1 MRIRKRYIVLILLI
15 ALCLYWLI
23 HDDTPPAIAPGKLSV
38 EDAVTLKEYPLGE
51 YVLRLSMGDDG
62 AALKIFA
69 AGNPEKMLW
78 ESLPGKS
85 FLQCGFGKATV
96 KESRGLF
103 TVKDQ
108 RAKIWTDQRITNI
121 SANDSSIIIEGN
133 FGVDDALTYTM
144 SWSIAPEAHLRFQ
157 ISISDPT
164 VNRIYLTYHSS
175 AEESFYGFGEQFT
188 YFDLKGRRVPIIVS
202 EQGIGRGAQ
211 PITAGADLTAGAGG
225 DWHTSYVGVPHY
237 LTSEMRSLFLENYEY
252 SIFDLREND
261 QVQVEVFANQMV
273 GRVLSGNSP
282 LDLIESYTRYAG
294 RMRQLPDWIQKG
306 AVIGMQGG
314 TARVKEV
321 YQALQKYDVP
331 VAAFWLQ
338 DWVGQRK
345 TSFGK
350 QLWWNWEV
358 DEDRYPE
365 WATLVDTLEKDGI
378 AMMTYINPFLV
389 TVEDKANAKRDLFN
403 EAAEKGYLIR
413 DEHDQPY
420 MILNTDF
427 SAGLV
432 DLSNPQARDWIRTVI
447 QEQLIASGAK
457 GWMADFG
464 EALPAD
470 AQLFSGE
477 DAFVAHNRYPEDWA
491 EINREAIEAL
501 GDSLSNEY
509 VFFSRSGYMRSP
521 RYTTLFWLGDQL
533 VSWDQY
539 DGIKTAVTGMLS
551 SGISGYSLNHSDIG
565 GYTTITNPLKDYHRS
580 KELFMR
586 WTELSAFTPVFRT
599 HEGNQ
604 PDNNHQF
611 HSDEETFRHFSR
623 FAKIYA
629 ALADYRRQLGQEA
642 AEKGWPLVRHPFLHY
657 PHDPEVRKINHEQ
670 FMLGPDLMIAPV
682 LDPGVEEVQVYL
694 PAGEWTHLWSQETW
708 SVDRSGKWLTVPAP
722 VGELGVFVRGDF
734 MFTSDLL
741 PFIPEVVF

>member
-1 MRIRKRYIVLILLI
+1 MRIRKRYIVVILLI
-15 ALCLYWLI
+15 ALSLYWLF
-23 HDDTPPAIAPGKLSV
+23 HDDTPPSIATGKLTV
-38 EDAVTLKEYPLGE
+38 EDAVELKDYLLGE
-51 YVLRLSMGDDG
+51 YVLRLSKADDG
-62 AALKIFA
+62 AALKVFTANDSDKI
-69 AGNPEKMLW
+69 LW

-85 FLQCGFGKATV
+85 FLQCGFGEAAV

-108 RAKIWTDQRITNI
+108 RAKIWTDQRITSING
-121 SANDSSIIIEGN
+121 SDSSIIIKGN

-144 SWSIAPEAHLRFQ
+144 SWSIAAEGHLRFQ
-157 ISISDPT
+157 ISVSGPT

-225 DWHTSYVGVPHY
+225 DWHTSYAGVPHY
-237 LTSEMRSLFLENYEY
+237 LTSELRSLFLENYEY

-261 QVQVEVFANQMV
+261 RVQIAVFANQMA
-273 GRVLSGNSP
+273 GRVLAGESP
-282 LDLIESYTRYAG
+282 LELIESYTRYAG
-294 RMRQLPDWIQKG
+294 RMRQLPDWIQQG

-321 YQALQKYDVP
+321 YQALQKYEVP

-365 WATLVDTLEKDGI
+365 WTALVDMLEKDGI

-389 TVEDKANAKRDLFN
+389 TVADKSNARRDLFN

-470 AQLFSGE
+470 AQLYSGE

-491 EINREAIEAL
+491 QINREAIEAL

-533 VSWDQY
+533 VSWDHY

-551 SGISGYSLNHSDIG
+551 SGVSGYSLNHSDIG

-611 HSDEETFRHFSR
+611 HSDEETFQHFAR

-629 ALADYRRQLGQEA
+629 ALAEYRKQLGKEA

-657 PHDPEVRKINHEQ
+657 PNDPEVQKINHKQ

-682 LDPGVEEVQVYL
+682 LDPGVDEVRVYL
-694 PAGEWTHLWSQETW
+694 PKGEWAHLWSQESW
-708 SVDRSGKWLTVPAP
+708 QVGEEGKWLTVAAP
-722 VGELGVFVRGDF
+722 LGELGVFVNKASSLSVKELNGR
-734 MFTSDLL
+734 
-741 PFIPEVVF
+741 

>member
-1 MRIRKRYIVLILLI
+1 MGLRKRYVVVILLI
-15 ALCLYWLI
+15 AFGLYWFLR
-23 HDDTPPAIAPGKLSV
+23 DDMPTAINPGNLQVS
-38 EDAVTLKEYPLGE
+38 DAFASKDYLLGE
-51 YVLRLSMGDDG
+51 YRLRLEKADEG
-62 AALKIFA
+62 ATLQIYSSH
-69 AGNPEKMLW
+69 NPEKILW
-78 ESLPGKS
+78 KSLPGKS
-85 FLQCGFGKATV
+85 FLQCGYGQETV

-103 TVKDQ
+103 TVNDQREKIWKDQ
-108 RAKIWTDQRITNI
+108 RINRI
-121 SANDSSIIIEGN
+121 SATDSSIVIEGD
-133 FGVDDALTYTM
+133 FGLDKALDYKM
-144 SWSIAPEAHLRFQ
+144 AWSIAPEAHLRFQ
-157 ISISDPT
+157 VSFSDST
-164 VNRIYLTYHSS
+164 VNRTYLTWRSD
-175 AEESFYGFGEQFT
+175 ADESFYGFGEQFT
-188 YFDLKGRRVPIIVS
+188 YFDLKGRRVPILVS

-225 DWHTSYVGVPHY
+225 DWHTSYAAVPHY
-237 LTSEMRSLFLENYEY
+237 LTSKMRSFFLENYEY
-252 SIFDLREND
+252 SIFDLRAD
-261 QVQVEVFANQMV
+261 DRVQVEVFANRV
-273 GRVLSGNSP
+273 TGRILAGDTP

-294 RMRQLPDWIQKG
+294 RMRQLPDWIQQG

-314 TARVKEV
+314 TARVKEL
-321 YQALQKYDVP
+321 YQSLQDYEVP

-358 DEDRYPE
+358 DEDRYPD
-365 WATLVDTLEKDGI
+365 WTSLVDTLEKDGI

-389 TVEDKANAKRDLFN
+389 TVEDKSNARRNLFN

-413 DEHDQPY
+413 GEHDQPY

-491 EINREAIEAL
+491 QINREAIEAL
-501 GDSLSNEY
+501 GDSLADQY

-611 HSDEETFRHFSR
+611 HSDEETFQHFAR
-623 FAKIYA
+623 FANIYA
-629 ALADYRRQLGQEA
+629 ALADYRKQLGQEA

-657 PHDPEVRKINHEQ
+657 PNDPEIRKINHEQ

-682 LDPGVEEVQVYL
+682 LDPGVEEIRIYL
-694 PAGEWTHLWSQETW
+694 PAGEWTHLWSQKSW
-708 SVDRSGKWLTVPAP
+708 NVGKDGKWLTVPAP
-722 VGELGVFVRGDF
+722 VGELGVFVKANKIIMKILSLSR
-734 MFTSDLL
+734 
-741 PFIPEVVF
+741 